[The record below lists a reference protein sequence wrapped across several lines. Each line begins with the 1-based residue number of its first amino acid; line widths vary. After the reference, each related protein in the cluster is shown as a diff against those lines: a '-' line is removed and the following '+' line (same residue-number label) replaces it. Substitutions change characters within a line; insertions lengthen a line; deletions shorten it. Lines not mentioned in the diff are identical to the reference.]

1 LTRPATIPPPTSRP
15 PTWRGTTLGRLT
27 SWPFLVPAVV
37 IYALFA
43 LYPMIDGLWLSFF
56 DWDGVSAD
64 RHWVGLENYIQIF
77 TQDPVFWRAV
87 ENSLIWVG
95 LSLIIPTTV
104 GLAFAVALDQKLRGR
119 NAFRAA
125 LYLPAIIAAIA
136 VATMWTWMYNPIFGM
151 VNATLEALGLAW
163 LIQDWLGNPDI
174 ALYSIFVAYAWQATG
189 AAMVL
194 FLAGLQNVP
203 VELKEAAR
211 VDGANHRQVFRAVT
225 FPSLMPTFIV
235 VTVLSIISSLKVFD
249 LVYGMTLGGPAQ
261 STQVLALWSYTQSF
275 QLHNYGNG
283 MAVAM
288 VLLVITLVIV
298 IPYYAWMGR
307 RDEV

>member
-1 LTRPATIPPPTSRP
+1 MSASATTRTSTPSAPGWHEATMRRFSS
-15 PTWRGTTLGRLT
+15 L
-27 SWPFLVPAVV
+27 PFLLPALV
-37 IYALFA
+37 IYAVFA
-43 LYPMIDGLWLSFF
+43 LYPMVDGLWLSFF

-64 RHWVGLENYIQIF
+64 RNWVGLENYVQIF

-87 ENSLIWVG
+87 ENSLIWVT
-95 LSLIIPTTV
+95 LSLIIPTAI

-125 LYLPAIIAAIA
+125 LYLPAVIASIA
-136 VATMWTWMYNPIFGM
+136 VATMWSWMYNPIFGL
-151 VNATLEALGLAW
+151 VNAAMEALGLEW
-163 LIQDWLGNPDI
+163 LIQDWLGDPDI
-174 ALYSIFVAYAWQATG
+174 ALFSILVAYSWQATG

-203 VELKEAAR
+203 AELREAAR
-211 VDGANHRQVFRAVT
+211 VDGANRRQVFRAVT
-225 FPSLMPTFIV
+225 FPALMPTFVV

-275 QLHNYGNG
+275 GLHDYGNG

-288 VLLVITLVIV
+288 VLLAVTLVIV
-298 IPYYAWMGR
+298 IPYYIWMGR
-307 RDEV
+307 RDDA